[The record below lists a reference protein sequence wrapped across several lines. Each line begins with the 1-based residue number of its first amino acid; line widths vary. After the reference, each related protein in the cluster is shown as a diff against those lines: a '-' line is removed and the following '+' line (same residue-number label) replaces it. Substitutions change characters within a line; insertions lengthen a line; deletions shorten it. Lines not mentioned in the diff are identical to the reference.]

1 MFIILIIIVVLV
13 FGALYI
19 GRRLRRHL

>member
-1 MFIILIIIVVLV
+1 MFTILIIVVVLV

>member
-1 MFIILIIIVVLV
+1 MFTILIIIVVLV